1 MYEENRILKK
11 IEQWVDK
18 LSYRSVRI
26 EVELPDKTL
35 VLTKDRQRPI
45 GFATAANERQVAGK

>member
-1 MYEENRILKK
+1 MYKENHVLSK

-18 LSYRSVRI
+18 LPYRSVKI

-35 VLTKDRQRPI
+35 VPTKDRQRPI
-45 GFATAANERQVAGK
+45 GFRPDSK